1 MSAPTYVRSGR
12 GGAGN
17 FAPKAAAK
25 PLEVEMQSKAVP
37 VDIEAQRPSDPADAT
52 SIVDAPANST
62 TPQYKTYARGGA
74 GNWYEPAALKETGT
88 FTSNPAPAET
98 SAGEKRSSRV
108 WQGRGGAGNWEADQQ
123 IKEDLKR
130 KSLLAQTDDEALAA
144 TLHDIKKEAKVEAEK
159 EIQPPKSA
167 HVHVPHLDKHHN
179 IGDEVHD
186 I

>member
-25 PLEVEMQSKAVP
+25 PQEVEMQSKAVP
-37 VDIEAQRPSDPADAT
+37 VDVEAQQPSDPADAT
-52 SIVDAPANST
+52 SIVDAPATSG
-62 TPQYKTYARGGA
+62 PQYKTYARGGA

-88 FTSNPAPAET
+88 FTSNPAPSEST
-98 SAGEKRSSRV
+98 SAEKRSSRV

-123 IKEDLKR
+123 MKEEIKR
-130 KSLLAQTDDEALAA
+130 KSLLAQMDEEALAA
-144 TLHDIKKEAKVEAEK
+144 TLHEIKKEAKVEAEK
-159 EIQPPKSA
+159 EIQQPKSA
-167 HVHVPHLDKHHN
+167 HVHVPHLDKHQN

>member
-17 FAPKAAAK
+17 FAPKVAK
-25 PLEVEMQSKAVP
+25 PLEVEMQSKP
-37 VDIEAQRPSDPADAT
+37 VDLEAQQPSDPADAT
-52 SIVDAPANST
+52 SVIDGPAT
-62 TPQYKTYARGGA
+62 AAPQYKTYARGGA

-88 FTSNPAPAET
+88 FNSNPAATEDT
-98 SAGEKRSSRV
+98 SAEKRSSRV

-123 IKEDLKR
+123 MKEEIKR
-130 KSLLAQTDDEALAA
+130 KSLLAQTDEEALAA
-144 TLHDIKKEAKVEAEK
+144 TLHEIKKEAKIEAEK
-159 EIQPPKSA
+159 EIKPPRTA
-167 HVHVPHLDKHHN
+167 HVHVPHLDKHQN